1 MADRLSYNRA
11 MVSTTRVP
19 LIKTPPPG
27 PESRRVMERERRV
40 LAHGAYGHWD
50 DRAFIAR
57 SAQGSLIEDV
67 DGNRFVDFGSGWGTN
82 NIGNCH
88 PEIVEVVNATMAQ
101 HGVACW
107 TSAGNTVQR
116 IEAAEKLLSVCPKR
130 TDRVVFLT
138 TGTEADEAALRIMR
152 RASGRPI
159 IVTFY
164 GQYFGLS
171 YSGQAAGTLQ
181 SDMRSDVMPLVTGYV
196 YAPYPNPYRSPLV
209 SHKGGG
215 PGAATLEYI
224 EDVLLAHEVPANQIA
239 GVIVEPV
246 IGEGGIVVPPDDFLP
261 GLRTLC
267 DKYGWYLCI
276 DEVLSGFGR
285 CGKMWAYENWPVEP
299 DLIVIGKGIS
309 GGSMPLSAVVARGDI
324 TEKADAYVA
333 STYSGHP
340 AACAAAIKT
349 LEILQRDH
357 LFDRAN
363 ELGALGLARLE
374 AMKKKY
380 GVIGEVRGKGLWL
393 AAEFVKDR
401 KTREKDFEAAAAVN
415 RECLKNGLYLIHDS
429 ISWFVRLQPP
439 LTIEKSLFEQ
449 GMDILEDAIAR
460 VDSSRG

>member
-1 MADRLSYNRA
+1 MAR
-11 MVSTTRVP
+11 
-19 LIKTPPPG
+19 
-27 PESRRVMERERRV
+27 EREL
-40 LAHGAYGHWD
+40 LAHGAYGSWEE
-50 DRAFIAR
+50 RTFIAR
-57 SAQGSLIEDV
+57 SSRGSLIEDV
-67 DGNRFVDFGSGWGTN
+67 DGNRFIDFGSGWGTN
-82 NIGNCH
+82 NVGNCH
-88 PEIVEVVNATMAQ
+88 PEIVDVVDATMRE

-107 TSAGNTVQR
+107 TSAGNSVQR
-116 IEAAEKLLSVCPKR
+116 IEAAEKLLAVCPKR

-159 IVTFY
+159 VLTFY

-209 SHKGGG
+209 SRTGGG
-215 PGAATLEYI
+215 PGRATLEYI

-261 GLRTLC
+261 GLRALC
-267 DKYGWYLCI
+267 DKHRWYLCI

-285 CGKMWAYENWPVEP
+285 CGKMWAFENWDVEP

-309 GGSMPLSAVVARGDI
+309 GGSMPLAAVVARSEI
-324 TEKADAYVA
+324 TERADAYVA

-340 AACAAAIKT
+340 AACAAAVKT
-349 LEILQRDH
+349 LEILYRDR

-363 ELGALGLARLE
+363 ELGAHGLERLA
-374 AMKKKY
+374 AMKEKY
-380 GVIGEVRGKGLWL
+380 DVVGDVRGKGLWL
-393 AAEFVKDR
+393 AAEFVTDR
-401 KTREKDFEAAAAVN
+401 KTREKDFHAAAEVN
-415 RECLKNGLYLIHDS
+415 RACLRNGLYLIHDS
-429 ISWFVRLQPP
+429 ISWFVRIQPP
-439 LTIEKSLFEQ
+439 LNIERELFDQ
-449 GMDILEDAIAR
+449 GLDILEDAVR
-460 VDSSRG
+460 EVSKSRSVS